1 MTAVDK
7 LLGIAAAEVGYLEK
21 ASNADLDDKT
31 ANAGNKNYTKYA
43 RDLDA
48 IKGFYNG
55 RKQGSSWCDVFVDW
69 LFVMA
74 FGVEPA
80 LKLLCQTMGGCGAGV
95 KYSAEYFRAK
105 GRFFERDP
113 HPGDQMFFV
122 RRNKAGEITAWLHT
136 CIVEK
141 VVGNYVY
148 TIEGNTSGASGVVSN
163 GGGVC
168 RKKYRLNSAS
178 IGGYGR
184 PDWSLVKEENEMSEK
199 EINELVDKRVEE
211 AVAAAIEPLNK
222 TITKLVKGVFPH
234 TYTKEKNLPSWA
246 QAAVQKLRWAGVIKG
261 DGENEVS
268 LIDGVMNLGTAVAMS
283 RVLDKT
289 SPKVF
294 KNIGDVPEFWRKEIA
309 ALEAAGALK
318 GDSTGAVNLT
328 ETEAKVLAVVA
339 RLEGLVETADK

>member
-7 LLGIAAAEVGYLEK
+7 LLNIAAAEVGYLEK
-21 ASNADLDDKT
+21 ASNAELDDKT

-69 LFVMA
+69 CYVRA
-74 FGVEPA
+74 FGVELT

-168 RKKYRLNSAS
+168 RKKYKLNSAS

-184 PDWSLVKEENEMSEK
+184 PDWSLVKEENEMTEK
-199 EINELVDKRVEE
+199 EINDLVDKRVEA
-211 AVAAAIEPLNK
+211 AVKAAIEPMEK
-222 TITKLVKGVFPH
+222 MMDKLIKGVFPKV
-234 TYTKEKNLPSWA
+234 YTTEEALPDWAKPAVRNL
-246 QAAVQKLRWAGVIKG
+246 KLAGVIKG
-261 DGENEVS
+261 DGVNEIALV
-268 LIDGVMNLGTAVAMS
+268 DGVMNLGTAAALS
-283 RVLDKT
+283 RVIT
-289 SPKVF
+289 
-294 KNIGDVPEFWRKEIA
+294 
-309 ALEAAGALK
+309 
-318 GDSTGAVNLT
+318 TG
-328 ETEAKVLAVVA
+328 KS
-339 RLEGLVETADK
+339 LVETTAQ

>member
-7 LLGIAAAEVGYLEK
+7 LLNIAAAEVGYLEK
-21 ASNADLDDKT
+21 ASNAELDDKT

-74 FGVEPA
+74 FGVELA

-168 RKKYRLNSAS
+168 RKKYKLNSAS

-199 EINELVDKRVEE
+199 EINDLVDKRVEA
-211 AVAAAIEPLNK
+211 AVKAAIEPMEK
-222 TITKLVKGVFPH
+222 MMDKLIKGVFPKV
-234 TYTKEKNLPSWA
+234 YTTEEALPDWAKPAVRNL
-246 QAAVQKLRWAGVIKG
+246 KLAGVIKG
-261 DGENEVS
+261 DGVNEIALV
-268 LIDGVMNLGTAVAMS
+268 DGVMNLGTA
-283 RVLDKT
+283 
-289 SPKVF
+289 
-294 KNIGDVPEFWRKEIA
+294 A
-309 ALEAAGALK
+309 ALSRAMTTGK
-318 GDSTGAVNLT
+318 GIAETGN
-328 ETEAKVLAVVA
+328 E
-339 RLEGLVETADK
+339 

>member
-1 MTAVDK
+1 MTAVNK
-7 LLGIAAAEVGYLEK
+7 LLSLAAAEVGYLEK
-21 ASNADLDDKT
+21 KSAADLDDKT

-74 FGVEPA
+74 FGVELA

-95 KYSAEYFRAK
+95 KYSAQYFMAK
-105 GRFFERDP
+105 GQFYTSGP

-141 VVGNYVY
+141 VVGSYVY

-168 RKKYRLNSAS
+168 RKKYKLNSAS

-184 PDWSLVKEENEMSEK
+184 PDWSLVKEENEMDEK
-199 EINELVDKRVEE
+199 EINELVDKKVKE
-211 AVAAAIEPLNK
+211 AVEKAVKPLDDALAKAIKELYPA
-222 TITKLVKGVFPH
+222 
-234 TYTKEKNLPSWA
+234 TYTKVDKLPSWA
-246 QAAVQKLRWAGVIKG
+246 RPVVQRLKDAGIIEG
-261 DGENEVS
+261 DGVHEINMTAGA
-268 LIDGVMNLGTAVAMS
+268 LNLGTAAM
-283 RVLDKT
+283 VDKL
-289 SPKVF
+289 
-294 KNIGDVPEFWRKEIA
+294 W
-309 ALEAAGALK
+309 
-318 GDSTGAVNLT
+318 
-328 ETEAKVLAVVA
+328 LAVVG
-339 RLEGLVETADK
+339 R

>member
-1 MTAVDK
+1 MTAVNK
-7 LLGIAAAEVGYLEK
+7 LLNLAAAEVGYLEK
-21 ASNADLDDKT
+21 KSNADLDHKT
-31 ANAGNKNYTKYA
+31 ANAGSANYTKYA

-74 FGVEPA
+74 FGVELA

-95 KYSAEYFRAK
+95 KYSAQYFMSK
-105 GRFFERDP
+105 GQFYTSDP

-122 RRNKAGEITAWLHT
+122 RRDKAGEITGWLHT

-168 RKKYRLNSAS
+168 RKKYKLNSAS

-184 PDWSLVKEENEMSEK
+184 PDWSLVKEENEMDEK
-199 EINELVDKRVEE
+199 AVNELVDKKVKE
-211 AVAAAIEPLNK
+211 AVDKAVKPLDEALGK
-222 TITKLVKGVFPH
+222 
-234 TYTKEKNLPSWA
+234 A
-246 QAAVQKLRWAGVIKG
+246 IKG
-261 DGENEVS
+261 LENKVYTTVSEVPPWARPVVKRLVNAGIITGDGSGKLHLTDRDLV
-268 LIDGVMNLGTAVAMS
+268 TAAM
-283 RVLDKT
+283 VDKL
-289 SPKVF
+289 
-294 KNIGDVPEFWRKEIA
+294 W
-309 ALEAAGALK
+309 
-318 GDSTGAVNLT
+318 
-328 ETEAKVLAVVA
+328 LAVIGNEA
-339 RLEGLVETADK
+339 

>member
-21 ASNADLDDKT
+21 ASNAELDDKT

-74 FGVEPA
+74 FGVELA

-95 KYSAEYFRAK
+95 KYSAEYFKAK
-105 GRFFERDP
+105 GQFYTRDP

-199 EINELVDKRVEE
+199 EINELVDKRVKESVE
-211 AVAAAIEPLNK
+211 AAIGPLDDALNK
-222 TITKLVKGVFPH
+222 
-234 TYTKEKNLPSWA
+234 A
-246 QAAVQKLRWAGVIKG
+246 IKT
-261 DGENEVS
+261 
-268 LIDGVMNLGTAVAMS
+268 LT
-283 RVLDKT
+283 
-289 SPKVF
+289 PKVF
-294 KNIGDVPEFWRKEIA
+294 KNTGDVPEYWRREIA
-309 ALEAAGALK
+309 ALVEAGALK
-318 GDSTGAVNLT
+318 GDGTGAVNLT
-328 ETEAKVLAVVA
+328 GTEAKVLAVVA
-339 RLEGLVETADK
+339 RLEGLVETAAQ

>member
-1 MTAVDK
+1 MTAVNK
-7 LLGIAAAEVGYLEK
+7 LLSLAAAEVGYLEK
-21 ASNADLDDKT
+21 KSNADLDHKT

-74 FGVEPA
+74 FGVELA

-95 KYSAEYFRAK
+95 KYSAQYFMAK
-105 GRFFERDP
+105 GQFYTSDP

-141 VVGNYVY
+141 VVGSYVY

-168 RKKYRLNSAS
+168 RKKYKLNSSS

-184 PDWSLVKEENEMSEK
+184 PDWSLVKEENGMDEK
-199 EINELVDKRVEE
+199 EIQALVDKAVEK
-211 AVAAAIEPLNK
+211 AVKPLDAALGKAIQELYPKN
-222 TITKLVKGVFPH
+222 
-234 TYTKEKNLPSWA
+234 YTKVDELPDWA
-246 QAAVQKLRWAGVIKG
+246 KPVVERLMDAGVIKG
-261 DGENEVS
+261 DGVHEINLS
-268 LIDGVMNLGTAVAMS
+268 SGTLNLGTAAA
-283 RVLDKT
+283 LDK
-289 SPKVF
+289 
-294 KNIGDVPEFWRKEIA
+294 
-309 ALEAAGALK
+309 L
-318 GDSTGAVNLT
+318 
-328 ETEAKVLAVVA
+328 
-339 RLEGLVETADK
+339 RLEMAGRTACLGGPRQ

>member
-1 MTAVDK
+1 MTAVNK
-7 LLGIAAAEVGYLEK
+7 LLNIAAAEVGYLEK
-21 ASNADLDDKT
+21 KSAADLDDKT
-31 ANAGNKNYTKYA
+31 ANAGRANYTKYA

-74 FGVEPA
+74 FGVELA

-95 KYSAEYFRAK
+95 KYSAQYFMDK
-105 GRFFERDP
+105 GQFYTSGP

-168 RKKYRLNSAS
+168 RKRYKLNSSS

-184 PDWSLVKEENEMSEK
+184 PDWSLVKEEYEMTEK
-199 EINELVDKRVEE
+199 EIKALVDA
-211 AVAAAIEPLNK
+211 AVAEKIKPLDEALNK
-222 TITKLVKGVFPH
+222 AIQA
-234 TYTKEKNLPSWA
+234 LPKSPEVYHQVAELPPWA
-246 QAAVQKLRWAGVIKG
+246 RDPAKRLIDAGIIKG
-261 DGENEVS
+261 DGVHE
-268 LIDGVMNLGTAVAMS
+268 INLTDKDLTTVAMA
-283 RVLDKT
+283 DKL
-289 SPKVF
+289 
-294 KNIGDVPEFWRKEIA
+294 W
-309 ALEAAGALK
+309 
-318 GDSTGAVNLT
+318 
-328 ETEAKVLAVVA
+328 LAVV
-339 RLEGLVETADK
+339 GSET